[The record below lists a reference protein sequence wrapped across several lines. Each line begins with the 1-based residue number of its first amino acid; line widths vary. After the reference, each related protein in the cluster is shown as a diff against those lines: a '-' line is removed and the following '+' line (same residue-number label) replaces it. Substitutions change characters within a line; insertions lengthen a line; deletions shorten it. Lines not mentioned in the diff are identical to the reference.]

1 MSTKISIKLSPKL
14 AKLAQEN
21 EEFRKDLHCAM
32 FAGVDATEYCINKW
46 LLKLKSINR

>member
-1 MSTKISIKLSPKL
+1 MSTKVSIKLSPKL

-32 FAGVDATEYCINKW
+32 FAGFDATQYCINKW
-46 LLKLKSINR
+46 ILRLENLSK